1 MEMADTKARQAA
13 LRKRREEQGLVQT
26 QVYIPNTEE
35 AKERIKKYAAKLVKE
50 SKK

>member
-35 AKERIKKYAAKLVKE
+35 AKARIKKYAAKLGKE
-50 SKK
+50 SQK